1 VLWSL
6 GFFNFAVKLEQA
18 EQAKKLSSLAFHQKS
33 EATLIGL
40 DCAVFKVPMI
50 PLLNVNWQGIPP
62 DYALRDRDADVLSLI
77 DEENLT
83 TFTFDGLKRRL
94 GLHPET
100 LSRILSR
107 LEEEGIVKKTPEG
120 YKVTPKL
127 TRLKLHALRHETQS
141 VSLLQTY
148 LPSNILTQQLIS
160 TLKGKWFG
168 ILRWLGISETSEGVT
183 LKWVTEDGGI
193 QIAANISGNALNI
206 DAKFLRD
213 NNLDLALKAAY
224 QLMAHIGKLYSG
236 TKLARHVAYYGGDLD
251 LMSA

>member
-1 VLWSL
+1 
-6 GFFNFAVKLEQA
+6 
-18 EQAKKLSSLAFHQKS
+18 
-33 EATLIGL
+33 
-40 DCAVFKVPMI
+40 MI
-50 PLLNVNWQGIPP
+50 PLLNVNWQGSLSS
-62 DYALRDRDADVLSLI
+62 YSLSERDSDVLSLI
-77 DEENLT
+77 DEEDLT

-107 LEEEGIVKKTPEG
+107 LDEEGIVEKTLEG

-127 TRLKLHALRHETQS
+127 NRLKLNPSRQETQS

-160 TLKGKWFG
+160 ILNGKWFG
-168 ILRWLGISETSEGVT
+168 ILRWLGISETSDSVT

-206 DAKFLRD
+206 DAKFLHG

-224 QLMAHIGKLYSG
+224 QLMAQIGKLYSS
-236 TKLARHVAYYGGDLD
+236 TRLARHVAYFSGPSEHPYFEL
-251 LMSA
+251 A